1 MSTAASRSDDGGG
14 IDPRTALS
22 VALLVLASLAVVGAL
37 VTGYVRTQL
46 LDREDFADRAV
57 AAIQRD
63 EVRRVVARQLT
74 INVVER
80 GAEDAITYRPLI
92 EQAVS
97 VVLDTPPAARLLRLA
112 VREVHRLLFV
122 RDRGN
127 VVLDVADAATVIRP
141 ALRSV
146 APQVADEIPSDLS
159 PELLRLREGETGT
172 RVLRLAG
179 DVKALS
185 VVLPILAVLLLAGG
199 IVAAR
204 ERRRAAT
211 WAGISVGV
219 AGVLVVALA
228 YVGRTVAAD
237 AARAGP
243 VIPLAESQDAARA
256 LWDVM
261 LGDLRRWGLG
271 LAAAGL
277 IVAGAGASL
286 LRPVE
291 AAGDRL
297 EEAVAAVL
305 RPRSPELRAVRAVV
319 AILIGALL
327 LVRPELAARLVALA
341 GGAFLAFVGAGE
353 VLDLVQEPRRR
364 ARAERERPDD
374 APAPRRRGWLPA
386 AAGALALVVLLSV
399 VGVAVTRDDA
409 PANPPRPAP
418 LPEDVTACNGA
429 AVNCDRRLNDVVF
442 AGTHNA
448 FSAAE
453 EPGWSLTNQRF
464 GVARQLE
471 DGIRLLLIDVHPAV
485 RAANGKVRTD
495 FEAAGSSANRIR
507 KELDPAQL
515 EAVGRLGGRIGLG
528 EATGGVPGEYLCH
541 SVCELGSTPALQV
554 LRQLREFLR
563 REPGEVVVLFVEPY
577 VDATAVQQLFAQA
590 GLLDLVVTLEPS
602 APLPTMRELV
612 ADDRRLVV
620 FTERGAVPE
629 VPWYMDGF
637 AFVQDSPLGAQ
648 RAADLSCARYRGDAD
663 SPILMLNHW
672 IDDFPPPRGRNRAIL
687 SKQFIV
693 DRALRCG
700 RERRLP
706 VSFIAVD
713 HYDIGDVIG
722 AARQLNAMPVE
733 SRTSVPEDA
742 AAVAA
747 LAAREAKADAQIPPA
762 LQPEA
767 GGTLPTGGG

>member
-1 MSTAASRSDDGGG
+1 MATEAARSNDDRG

-22 VALLVLASLAVVGAL
+22 VVLLVLASLAVVGAL

-92 EQAVS
+92 EQAMS
-97 VVLDTPPAARLLRLA
+97 IVLDTPPAARLLRLA

-146 APQVADEIPSDLS
+146 VPQVAAEIPSDLS
-159 PELLRLREGETGT
+159 PEILRLREGERGT
-172 RVLRLAG
+172 QLLRLAG
-179 DVKALS
+179 DVSVLS
-185 VVLPILAVLLLAGG
+185 VVLPILAVLLVAGG
-199 IVAAR
+199 IVAAPD
-204 ERRRAAT
+204 RRRAAT
-211 WAGISVGV
+211 WAGVAVGV
-219 AGVLVVALA
+219 AGVLVVALT
-228 YVGRTVAAD
+228 YVGRSVAAD

-243 VIPLAESQDAARA
+243 VIPLTESQDAARA

-261 LGDLRRWGLG
+261 VGDLRRWGLG
-271 LAAAGL
+271 LGAAGL

-364 ARAERERPDD
+364 ARAVRERADD
-374 APAPRRRGWLPA
+374 RPAPRRRGWLPA
-386 AAGALALVVLLSV
+386 AAGTFALVVLLSV
-399 VGVAVTRDDA
+399 VGVAVTRDGV
-409 PANPPRPAP
+409 PANPPQPAP
-418 LPEDVTACNGA
+418 LPEAVTACNGA
-429 AVNCDRRLNDVVF
+429 ALNCDRRLNEVVF

-453 EPGWSLTNQRF
+453 ESGWSLTNQRF

-471 DGIRLLLIDVHPAV
+471 DGIRLLLIDVHPGV
-485 RAANGKVRTD
+485 RASNGKVRTD
-495 FEAAGSSANRIR
+495 LEAAGSSANRIR
-507 KELDPAQL
+507 QELDPAQL

-528 EATGGVPGEYLCH
+528 EAAGGTPGVYLCH

-554 LRQLREFLR
+554 LRQLRDFLR
-563 REPGEVVVLFVEPY
+563 REAGEVVVLFVEPY
-577 VDATAVQQLFAQA
+577 VDAVAVQRLFAQA
-590 GLLDLVVTLEPS
+590 GLLDLVVTLDPS
-602 APLPTMRELV
+602 APMPTLREMV

-629 VPWYMDGF
+629 VPWYTDGF
-637 AFVQDSPLGAQ
+637 AFVQDTPLGAQ
-648 RAADLSCARYRGDAD
+648 RAADLSCERYRGNPA

-687 SKQFIV
+687 SKRFIV

-700 RERRLP
+700 RDRQLP

-722 AARQLNAMPVE
+722 AARELNAMPVE
-733 SRTSVPEDA
+733 SRTAVPQDS

-747 LAAREAKADAQIPPA
+747 LAARAAATGGAPPPEP
-762 LQPEA
+762 QPEA
-767 GGTLPTGGG
+767 GGRLPTAGG

>member
-1 MSTAASRSDDGGG
+1 MDGHDGSG
-14 IDPRTALS
+14 LDRRQTLS
-22 VALLVLASLAVVGAL
+22 IALLVLACLAVVGTL
-37 VTGYVRTQL
+37 VTSYVRTQL

-63 EVRRVVARQLT
+63 EVRSVVARELT

-97 VVLDTPPAARLLRLA
+97 VVLDTPPALRLLRLG
-112 VREVHRLLFV
+112 VREAHGLLFV
-122 RDRGN
+122 RDQGN

-159 PELLRLREGETGT
+159 PEILRLREGETGT
-172 RVLRLAG
+172 QLLRLAG
-179 DVKALS
+179 NVRTLS
-185 VVLPILAVLLLAGG
+185 FVLPIVALLLLAGG
-199 IVAAR
+199 ILAAHD
-204 ERRRAAT
+204 RRQAAT
-211 WAGISVGV
+211 RAGIAVGV
-219 AGVLVVALA
+219 AGVAVVALT
-228 YVGRTVAAD
+228 YLGGSLAAD
-237 AARAGP
+237 AARGGT
-243 VIPLAESQDAARA
+243 VVPLAEARDATGA

-261 LGDLRRWGLG
+261 FGDLRRWGLG

-305 RPRSPELRAVRAVV
+305 HPRSPELRALRGVA

-327 LVRPELAARLVALA
+327 LVRPELAARIIALA

-364 ARAERERPDD
+364 RQGG
-374 APAPRRRGWLPA
+374 APAPDGRRGRSWVPV
-386 AAGALALVVLLSV
+386 AAGVAAFVGLVTV
-399 VGVAVTRDDA
+399 VGVALTGDDA
-409 PANPPRPAP
+409 PANPPRAAV
-418 LPEDVTACNGA
+418 LPGDVTTCNGA
-429 AVNCDRRLNDVVF
+429 EVNCDRRLNEVVF
-442 AGTHNA
+442 PGTHNA

-453 EPGWSLTNQRF
+453 DPGWSLTNQRF
-464 GVARQLE
+464 GIGRQLE

-485 RAANGKVRTD
+485 RAANGRVRTD
-495 FEAAGSSANRIR
+495 FDAAGSSANRVR
-507 KELDPAQL
+507 QQLDPAQL
-515 EAVGRLGGRIGLG
+515 AAVERLGGRIGLG
-528 EATGGVPGEYLCH
+528 DTTGGTQGLYLCH
-541 SVCELGSTPALQV
+541 SVCELGSTPAVDV
-554 LRQLREFLR
+554 LRDLRVFLE
-563 REPGEVVVLFVEPY
+563 RERGETVVLFVEPY
-577 VDATAVQQLFAQA
+577 VDAVAVQQLFAQA
-590 GLLDLVVTLEPS
+590 GLLDLVVTLDRS
-602 APLPTMRELV
+602 APLPTLRELV

-620 FTERGAVPE
+620 FTERGATPDI
-629 VPWYMDGF
+629 PWYMDGF
-637 AFVQDSPLGAQ
+637 AFVQDTPLGAKQ
-648 RAADLSCARYRGDAD
+648 PRDLSCAPYRGQPD

-687 SKQFIV
+687 SRKFLV

-706 VSFIAVD
+706 ASFIAVD
-713 HYDIGDVIG
+713 HYDLGDVIG
-722 AARQLNAMPVE
+722 AARELNAMPVE
-733 SRTSVPEDA
+733 SRTAVPDDA
-742 AAVAA
+742 TEVAA
-747 LAAREAKADAQIPPA
+747 LEGADDDDQATPA
-762 LQPEA
+762 LRPEA
-767 GGTLPTGGG
+767 GGTLPTAGG